1 MKIAIIGG
9 GAAGMMSA
17 ATILEKNI
25 SNVEVF
31 LIEKNS
37 LLGNKVLISGGG
49 RCNVTT
55 GIRDMKVLLTKYP
68 RGANF
73 LRTALYNF
81 APEKV
86 FDWFQGHGVPLK
98 IEKDLRVFPK
108 SDNGKDIVGV
118 FEEIFRRKKAQI
130 LFKRSVEKIE
140 IIAQSSVEKEAVS
153 PQFKISFKDHDDL
166 TVDKVILSTGG
177 QAYRHTGSTG
187 DGYTFAEQLG
197 HKISMLAP
205 SLSSFITD
213 EKWPATIAG
222 VSFQRA
228 GFYIKGEKNY
238 EFVGPF
244 VFTHKGISGPAIF
257 AMSALSAFEKYDKNT
272 PMKLMLDLVPDISHE
287 KLEEQVNI
295 YIKNNHKKTFL
306 TTLHEYIPWSLAE
319 VFCDV
324 LEMDTA
330 KINAEIPKKTL
341 HKAVELLKRCPLSVV
356 GRGAGDEFVTAGGV
370 DLSEIDSKTMESKI
384 CKGLYFAGEIMNID
398 GFTGGFNLQASWA
411 TGRLAGENAAMV

>member
-9 GAAGMMSA
+9 GAAGMMTA
-17 ATILEKNI
+17 ATILERNT

-37 LLGNKVLISGGG
+37 LLGNKVIISGGG

-68 RGANF
+68 RGTNF

-81 APEKV
+81 PPEKV
-86 FDWFQGHGVPLK
+86 YNWFQGHGVPLK

-118 FEEIFRRKKAQI
+118 FEDMFKKKKAQI
-130 LFKRSVEKIE
+130 LFKRNV
-140 IIAQSSVEKEAVS
+140 VS
-153 PQFKISFKDHDDL
+153 ISHIDNKFTITFKDHDDL
-166 TVDKVILSTGG
+166 VVDKVVLATGG

-205 SLSSFITD
+205 SLSSFVTE
-213 EKWPATIAG
+213 EKWTAKVAG

-228 GFYIKGEKNY
+228 GFYIRGEKNY

-257 AMSALSAFEKYDKNT
+257 AMSALSAFEKYDKAH
-272 PMKLMLDLVPDISHE
+272 PMKLMLDVLPDISHE
-287 KLEEQVNI
+287 ELEKKLTEYV
-295 YIKNNHKKTFL
+295 KNNHKKTIL
-306 TTLHEYIPWSLAE
+306 TTLHEYVPWSLAE
-319 VFCDV
+319 IFCEL
-324 LEMDTA
+324 LEISPEKM
-330 KINAEIPKKTL
+330 NAEIPKKTL
-341 HKAVELLKRCPLSVV
+341 HKTIELLKRCPFSVI

-370 DLSEIDSKTMESKI
+370 DLAEIDSKTMESKI
-384 CKGLYFAGEIMNID
+384 CPGLYFAGEIMNID

-411 TGRLAGENAAMV
+411 TGRLAGEHASMV